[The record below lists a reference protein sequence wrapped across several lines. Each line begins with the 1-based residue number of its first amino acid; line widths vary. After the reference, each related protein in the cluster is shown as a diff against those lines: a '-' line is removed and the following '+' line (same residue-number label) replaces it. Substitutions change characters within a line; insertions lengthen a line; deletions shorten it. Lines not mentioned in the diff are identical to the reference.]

1 MDLTLAFKDIQGG
14 LAGWRIWWRLA
25 MLVSREQHKRSVL
38 GPLWNTVGTIV
49 MVLLFGVLY
58 ATLLGYETRT
68 HLPYVS
74 CGLVVWILYSEIIIR
89 SCTVFTVSAAFVQQL
104 SLPKSTYVFR
114 VVASELINFFYSF
127 LIILLPIQI
136 WSGIYFA
143 GIPLAIVGLI
153 LILVNA
159 VGLGFILSV
168 ISLRFRDV
176 APMVS
181 HLMRPLLF
189 LTPIIWTSDK
199 FPDRAFFIDANP
211 FYHVVEIFRQP
222 MLGESAQFE
231 SYLAVIFI
239 TLVIWILAI
248 LLLARYRARI
258 PYWV

>member
-58 ATLLGYETRT
+58 AILLGYETRT

-114 VVASELINFFYSF
+114 VVASELINFFL
-127 LIILLPIQI
+127 LISYYPFADSDLVRDIFCWHPIGD
-136 WSGIYFA
+136 S
-143 GIPLAIVGLI
+143 
-153 LILVNA
+153 
-159 VGLGFILSV
+159 
-168 ISLRFRDV
+168 RFN
-176 APMVS
+176 S
-181 HLMRPLLF
+181 N
-189 LTPIIWTSDK
+189 SC
-199 FPDRAFFIDANP
+199 
-211 FYHVVEIFRQP
+211 
-222 MLGESAQFE
+222 
-231 SYLAVIFI
+231 
-239 TLVIWILAI
+239 
-248 LLLARYRARI
+248 
-258 PYWV
+258 